1 MVRQDEFKYQKK
13 DQKKLETISEFVPSC
28 VKQERKNERP
38 VFTNQFTI
46 LNNGGDRFAIFLVK
60 VLEQEKDYLIQK
72 VKEMSREDMNDLKQL
87 AKTEA
92 TDFIENIDD

>member
-28 VKQERKNERP
+28 VIQPKKNERP
-38 VFTNQFTI
+38 VYTNSFTI

-60 VLEQEKDYLIQK
+60 VLEQENDYLIEK
-72 VKEMSREDMNDLKQL
+72 VKEMSREDMDGLKKL
-87 AKTEA
+87 AKDEA
-92 TDFIENIDD
+92 TDFIKNIND

>member
-28 VKQERKNERP
+28 VIQPKKNERP
-38 VFTNQFTI
+38 VYTNSFTI

>member
-13 DQKKLETISEFVPSC
+13 DQEKLDQISEFVPSC
-28 VKQERKNERP
+28 VIEPKRNERP
-38 VFTNQFTI
+38 VYSNRFTI

-72 VKEMSREDMNDLKQL
+72 VKEMSKADLEELKKL
-87 AKTEA
+87 AKDEA
-92 TDFIENIDD
+92 TDFIESIKD

>member
-13 DQKKLETISEFVPSC
+13 DQKKLEQISEFVPSC
-28 VKQERKNERP
+28 VIQPKKNERP
-38 VFTNQFTI
+38 IYTNGFTI

-60 VLEQEKDYLIQK
+60 VLEQEKDYLIEK